1 MKKVSLIM
9 TTYNSRDHFIA
20 SYECIRRQTYP
31 YIEVV
36 VVDGKSDD
44 GTLEEIKKRAE
55 ENSALRW
62 ISEKDA
68 GIYNA
73 LNKGIRMAK
82 GDIIAIFND
91 QYLRDDAIEQY
102 VRAIVDNQC
111 DGVHSDLV
119 YLDENGKR
127 IRGWRMGEG
136 DIRHGWMPG
145 HPTLYLKKE
154 IYGKYGLYKENYR
167 CAADYEFMVRI
178 LKDGSVKL
186 AYIPQELIAM
196 YYGGTSNSSLGAY
209 LVSFRE
215 GVRALREN
223 QISGALWIT
232 MRRTMKV
239 LKQFCN

>member
-1 MKKVSLIM
+1 MQKVSLIM
-9 TTYNSRDHFIA
+9 TTYNSREHFAA
-20 SYECIRRQTYP
+20 SYESIRRQTYP
-31 YIEVV
+31 DIEIV

-44 GTLEEIKKRAE
+44 GTVEEIKKRAE
-55 ENSALRW
+55 ENPALRW
-62 ISEKDA
+62 ISEKDS

-91 QYLRDDAIEQY
+91 QYLRDDAVEQY
-102 VRAIVDNQC
+102 VRAIENNRC

-119 YLDENGKR
+119 YLDENGRSVRRWK
-127 IRGWRMGEG
+127 MGEG
-136 DIRHGWMPG
+136 DIRKGWMPG

-154 IYGKYGLYKENYR
+154 VYERYGLYKEDYR

-178 LKDGSVKL
+178 LKDGNIKL
-186 AYIPQELIAM
+186 SYIPQELIAM

-223 QISGALWIT
+223 QVKHAFWIT
-232 MRRTMKV
+232 ILRTIKV
-239 LKQFCN
+239 LKQF